1 MENYVYFQGKKLRC
15 GYTTGTCAT
24 AATKVAILVLL
35 KKIKK
40 DEKFVK
46 LKVPAGETLTIP
58 IEKIEIYKK

>member
-24 AATKVAILVLL
+24 AATKVAILLLL

-40 DEKFVK
+40 VLDKSKNVWYDG
-46 LKVPAGETLTIP
+46 LVI
-58 IEKIEIYKK
+58 KKSNPRWLLL

>member
-40 DEKFVK
+40 DLYK
-46 LKVPAGETLTIP
+46 P
-58 IEKIEIYKK
+58 IDF